1 MYKQEFLAAL
11 RQGLNGLPQD
21 DVEERVAFYAEMI
34 DDRMEEGL
42 SEEAAVAEIGP
53 IDAIVSQTLSDIP
66 ITKLVREK
74 VRPKRQYHA
83 WEIVLIVLGFP
94 LWFPLLVTVF
104 AVILTAYVVIWA
116 IILSLW
122 AAVASIAV
130 TAIACI
136 AAGVIVLFG
145 GSTPMGLLAIAA
157 GLVLAGLTIFLF
169 FAMKAVTVGAVWLTK
184 KIALGIKSLF
194 VRKENAK

>member
-136 AAGVIVLFG
+136 AAGVIVLCG

>member
-104 AVILTAYVVIWA
+104 AVILTVYVVIWA
-116 IILSLW
+116 ILLSLW
-122 AAVASIAV
+122 AVVASIAV
-130 TAIACI
+130 TAIACV

-194 VRKENAK
+194 VRKENAE

>member
-104 AVILTAYVVIWA
+104 AVILTVYVVIWA